1 MREKLSTIS
10 TVRCIS
16 SRVSHTLKFSVDTT
30 DSRQLQDSRL
40 LKQGSRVRPIWS
52 HVHPNFSR
60 VRLTKIPG
68 RTGASSHSRKEKK
81 SIRDSETLVQQKTPP
96 LGLYRGLNQSEIVKG
111 GPPPLIGRDPD
122 IPVCVCVR
130 VWRCVC
136 CCSQRERWV
145 SRDARS
151 SFSESD
157 LFSERLTVSPG
168 FCDRWIYRK
177 IMQTPLFSKL
187 LQILLL
193 DASCDV
199 IAMRIQSKKGCFSVQ
214 KMEWTALRSLHA
226 RFTRATLDKR
236 TESGTNPRYSFG
248 LQTVYLLGPAPRAA
262 LDHATPLYTALELAA
277 ESITF
282 LSDLVRSI
290 QIRHIIMLKLQISEQ
305 TPLMWKTGETL
316 FNKHKSP
323 PFTINLI

>member
-1 MREKLSTIS
+1 MRPAIREKKKKYPRL
-10 TVRCIS
+10 RN
-16 SRVSHTLKFSVDTT
+16 SVD
-30 DSRQLQDSRL
+30 
-40 LKQGSRVRPIWS
+40 
-52 HVHPNFSR
+52 
-60 VRLTKIPG
+60 
-68 RTGASSHSRKEKK
+68 
-81 SIRDSETLVQQKTPP
+81 QQKTPP

-111 GPPPLIGRDPD
+111 GPPLWLAVVQIFLYG
-122 IPVCVCVR
+122 CVR
-130 VWRCVC
+130 LKMRVLLQ
-136 CCSQRERWV
+136 SEREV
-145 SRDARS
+145 SSRDARS

-157 LFSERLTVSPG
+157 LFSECLTVPPG

-262 LDHATPLYTALELAA
+262 LDHATPLYTALGDTVKKV
-277 ESITF
+277 ESITS

>member
-1 MREKLSTIS
+1 MSSLSRRAHCSTTSKLVFLVLVLFICHN
-10 TVRCIS
+10 RALECD
-16 SRVSHTLKFSVDTT
+16 L
-30 DSRQLQDSRL
+30 
-40 LKQGSRVRPIWS
+40 IWS
-52 HVHPNFSR
+52 HVRPNFSG
-60 VRLTKIPG
+60 VRLKKSFG
-68 RTGASSHSRKEKK
+68 RTGVAIRGKKQKSPRLRK
-81 SIRDSETLVQQKTPP
+81 SLCCSTTDTL
-96 LGLYRGLNQSEIVKG
+96 GSYRGLNQSVIVKG
-111 GPPPLIGRDPD
+111 GPPLWLAVVQIFLY
-122 IPVCVCVR
+122 VCVR
-130 VWRCVC
+130 LKMRVLLQ
-136 CCSQRERWV
+136 SDREREIEV
-145 SRDARS
+145 SSRDARS

-157 LFSERLTVSPG
+157 LFSECLTVPPG

-199 IAMRIQSKKGCFSVQ
+199 IAMRIQSKKGCFSVK

-262 LDHATPLYTALELAA
+262 LDHTTPLYTALGDTVKKAVEFTA
-277 ESITF
+277 ESITS
-282 LSDLVRSI
+282 LSNLVRSI
-290 QIRHIIMLKLQISEQ
+290 QILLKLQTSEQ

>member
-1 MREKLSTIS
+1 MR
-10 TVRCIS
+10 V
-16 SRVSHTLKFSVDTT
+16 
-30 DSRQLQDSRL
+30 L
-40 LKQGSRVRPIWS
+40 L
-52 HVHPNFSR
+52 
-60 VRLTKIPG
+60 
-68 RTGASSHSRKEKK
+68 
-81 SIRDSETLVQQKTPP
+81 
-96 LGLYRGLNQSEIVKG
+96 QSE
-111 GPPPLIGRDPD
+111 
-122 IPVCVCVR
+122 
-130 VWRCVC
+130 
-136 CCSQRERWV
+136 REV
-145 SRDARS
+145 SSRDARS

-157 LFSERLTVSPG
+157 LFSECLTVPPG
-168 FCDRWIYRK
+168 FCDRWIYCK

-226 RFTRATLDKR
+226 RFTRATLVKR

-262 LDHATPLYTALELAA
+262 LDHATPLYTALGDTVKKAVELAA
-277 ESITF
+277 ESITS

>member
-1 MREKLSTIS
+1 M
-10 TVRCIS
+10 
-16 SRVSHTLKFSVDTT
+16 
-30 DSRQLQDSRL
+30 
-40 LKQGSRVRPIWS
+40 RPIWS
-52 HVHPNFSR
+52 HVRPNFSR

-111 GPPPLIGRDPD
+111 GPPLWLAVVQIFLY
-122 IPVCVCVR
+122 VCVR
-130 VWRCVC
+130 LKMRVLLQ
-136 CCSQRERWV
+136 SEREV
-145 SRDARS
+145 SSRDARS

-157 LFSERLTVSPG
+157 LFSECLTVPPG

-187 LQILLL
+187 LQISLL

-199 IAMRIQSKKGCFSVQ
+199 IAMRIQSKKSCFSVQ

-236 TESGTNPRYSFG
+236 TESGTNPHYSFG

-262 LDHATPLYTALELAA
+262 LDHATPLYTALGDTVKKVVELAA

>member
-1 MREKLSTIS
+1 MLQAYF
-10 TVRCIS
+10 
-16 SRVSHTLKFSVDTT
+16 LT
-30 DSRQLQDSRL
+30 DIDE
-40 LKQGSRVRPIWS
+40 QGSRVRPIWS
-52 HVHPNFSR
+52 HVRPNFSR

-111 GPPPLIGRDPD
+111 GPPLWLAVVQIFLY
-122 IPVCVCVR
+122 VCVC

-157 LFSERLTVSPG
+157 LFSECLTVTPG

-187 LQILLL
+187 LQISLL

-214 KMEWTALRSLHA
+214 KWNEQLCVLFMHDLQELHWTNEPKAEQIRT
-226 RFTRATLDKR
+226 TRLGYRPFICSDR
-236 TESGTNPRYSFG
+236 RRG
-248 LQTVYLLGPAPRAA
+248 LL
-262 LDHATPLYTALELAA
+262 
-277 ESITF
+277 SIT
-282 LSDLVRSI
+282 RHRYTRRWQI
-290 QIRHIIMLKLQISEQ
+290 QWRK
-305 TPLMWKTGETL
+305 
-316 FNKHKSP
+316 
-323 PFTINLI
+323 

>member
-1 MREKLSTIS
+1 M
-10 TVRCIS
+10 
-16 SRVSHTLKFSVDTT
+16 
-30 DSRQLQDSRL
+30 
-40 LKQGSRVRPIWS
+40 
-52 HVHPNFSR
+52 
-60 VRLTKIPG
+60 
-68 RTGASSHSRKEKK
+68 
-81 SIRDSETLVQQKTPP
+81 
-96 LGLYRGLNQSEIVKG
+96 
-111 GPPPLIGRDPD
+111 
-122 IPVCVCVR
+122 CVC

-136 CCSQRERWV
+136 CCCQTEIEVS

-157 LFSERLTVSPG
+157 LFSECLTVPPG

-199 IAMRIQSKKGCFSVQ
+199 IAMRIQSKKGCFSVK

-226 RFTRATLDKR
+226 RFTRATSDKR

-262 LDHATPLYTALELAA
+262 LDHATPLYTALGDTVKKVIELAA